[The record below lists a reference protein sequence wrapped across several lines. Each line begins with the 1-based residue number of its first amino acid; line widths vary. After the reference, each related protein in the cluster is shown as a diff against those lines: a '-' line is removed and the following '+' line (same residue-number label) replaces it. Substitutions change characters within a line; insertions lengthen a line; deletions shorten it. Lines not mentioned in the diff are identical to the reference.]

1 MKCLRLAAGTFSW
14 LTISVTEISSMSSIS
29 DDNRSIPP
37 MDSMAPSH
45 KSRWAKQRAKIKA
58 GKTAEK
64 LKTHAHVNLI
74 DYLEAHNIRTP
85 EYVGPYK
92 GLLLSSGSHFRKY
105 TLQQCKFAQG
115 SCQSRMAQSFY
126 EGSALSSHKERSLS
140 CVFRGEHLCLKRYR
154 ARHPYPRLGK

>member
-1 MKCLRLAAGTFSW
+1 MIPRPSSGFEPNSSLSDGIA
-14 LTISVTEISSMSSIS
+14 LTLPKTL
-29 DDNRSIPP
+29 N
-37 MDSMAPSH
+37 
-45 KSRWAKQRAKIKA
+45 KAKGI
-58 GKTAEK
+58 

-115 SCQSRMAQSFY
+115 SCQSRMAQSSY
-126 EGSALSSHKERSLS
+126 EGSASSSHKERSLS